1 MCGIAGILT
10 TRADLDL
17 GPPLAAMTAALRHRG
32 PDDEGTAQVTLPGGV
47 RLGLAHTRLA
57 ILDLSTAGHQPMT
70 DDASGSWIVYN
81 GEVYN
86 HQLLRKRLAD
96 DAFRST
102 SDTETILR
110 GWVQHGERF
119 LSSLRGMFA
128 FALYDARRQRLWL
141 VRDRLGVKPLYVCR
155 AAPDL
160 WLFAS
165 EVRAL
170 LATDLV
176 ERRLCR
182 EAVDAYLAFGAV
194 LAPRTMLAG
203 VESLLPGEAW
213 SFALDATQPLRAPE
227 RRRYWTPP
235 FVADATTLRREEA
248 VERLRPVLLEAAG
261 LRMLADVPV
270 GVFLS
275 GGIDSSSVVA
285 LLAHQG
291 HTLHTFSVGFG
302 DSAYDE
308 SQYARLVADHFGA
321 KHHPLH
327 LEPAAVL
334 ADFEASLAAYD
345 QPSID
350 GINTYHIAQA
360 TRQAGIKVAL
370 SGLGGDELF
379 AGYPYFRHAARLE
392 SITGRTLAQF
402 AHLWLRWTAPGSARA
417 VKLGQLMQ
425 HPRRLVR
432 YGIFR
437 QVLSEDRRWALRGV
451 TNESE
456 SLLPLE
462 ATQELD
468 AAVRGLDPINA
479 HSLLELSLYL
489 ANMLLRDTD
498 QMSMAHALEV
508 REPLLDHVLV
518 ETVAALPGSLKLTAR
533 RGLKALLLEALPAPL
548 PRRMLDRPKMGFV
561 FPWEDWLRGRLKPYL
576 ADILA
581 DAAAVRAAGLEPI
594 GVARVWDGFLARQPG
609 VRYTDVFCLS
619 NLIDWVRRHRL
630 QPAAILPRPEQH
642 VHAE

>member
-32 PDDEGTAQVTLPGGV
+32 PDDEGNAQVTLPGGV

-86 HQLLRKRLAD
+86 HLGLRKNLPD
-96 DAFRST
+96 VAFRST

-110 GWVQHGERF
+110 GWIHQGEQI

-128 FALYDARRQRLWL
+128 FALYDGRRQKFWL
-141 VRDRLGVKPLYVCR
+141 VRDRLGVKPLYACR

-182 EAVDAYLAFGAV
+182 EAVETYLAFGAV
-194 LAPRTMLAG
+194 VAPRTMLAG

-213 SFALDATQPLRAPE
+213 SFALDGELAPE

-235 FVADATTLRREEA
+235 FVADGATIRREEA
-248 VERLRPVLLEAAG
+248 VEQLRPVLREAAG

-285 LLAHQG
+285 LLADQG
-291 HTLHTFSVGFG
+291 YTLHTFSVGFG

-308 SQYARLVADHFGA
+308 SRYAQLVADHFGA

-334 ADFEASLAAYD
+334 ADFDAALNAYD

-360 TRQAGIKVAL
+360 TRRAGVKVAL

-379 AGYPYFRHAARLE
+379 AGYPYFRLAARLE
-392 SITGRTLAQF
+392 GVLGRTLARF
-402 AHLWLRWTAPGSARA
+402 ALLWLRWTAPRSARA
-417 VKLGQLMQ
+417 VKLGQILQ
-425 HPRRLVR
+425 HGNRLVR
-432 YGIFR
+432 YRILR
-437 QVLSEDRRWALRGV
+437 QVLSDERRLALRD
-451 TNESE
+451 S
-456 SLLPLE
+456 
-462 ATQELD
+462 
-468 AAVRGLDPINA
+468 
-479 HSLLELSLYL
+479 
-489 ANMLLRDTD
+489 
-498 QMSMAHALEV
+498 
-508 REPLLDHVLV
+508 
-518 ETVAALPGSLKLTAR
+518 
-533 RGLKALLLEALPAPL
+533 
-548 PRRMLDRPKMGFV
+548 
-561 FPWEDWLRGRLKPYL
+561 L
-576 ADILA
+576 AD
-581 DAAAVRAAGLEPI
+581 DKKGLPSMQI
-594 GVARVWDGFLARQPG
+594 GDRTR
-609 VRYTDVFCLS
+609 
-619 NLIDWVRRHRL
+619 
-630 QPAAILPRPEQH
+630 
-642 VHAE
+642 